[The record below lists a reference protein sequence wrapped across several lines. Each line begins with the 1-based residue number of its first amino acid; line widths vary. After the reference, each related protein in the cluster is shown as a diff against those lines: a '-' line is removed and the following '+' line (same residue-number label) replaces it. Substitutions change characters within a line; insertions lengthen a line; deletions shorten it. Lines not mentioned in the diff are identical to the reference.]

1 MNDYMI
7 HINQFLYVVGAYMV
21 GNILTAYMIIKWK
34 YGIDIRDVGSGNPGA
49 RNMGRLYGKV
59 YFIVTFL
66 GDALKGA
73 IVVYVARILFGE
85 SIFLLIS
92 LLAVVVGHIYPIFFK
107 YKGGKGI
114 STFIGGLIVFN
125 YLIALTLVLIF
136 ILFYLIFKSFTKAGL
151 ITIACLPLCMIAYF
165 YSMVAIVLSVCI
177 IILILYAHRK

>member
-1 MNDYMI
+1 MI
-7 HINQFLYVVGAYMV
+7 HINQFLYVIGAYMV
-21 GNILTAYMIIKWK
+21 GNILTAYMIINWK

-59 YFIVTFL
+59 YFIATFL

-92 LLAVVVGHIYPIFFK
+92 LLAVVV
-107 YKGGKGI
+107 
-114 STFIGGLIVFN
+114 
-125 YLIALTLVLIF
+125 
-136 ILFYLIFKSFTKAGL
+136 LFYLIVKSFTKAGL

>member
-1 MNDYMI
+1 MI

-59 YFIVTFL
+59 YFIATFL
-66 GDALKGA
+66 GDALKG
-73 IVVYVARILFGE
+73 
-85 SIFLLIS
+85 
-92 LLAVVVGHIYPIFFK
+92 AVVVGHIYPIFFK

>member
-1 MNDYMI
+1 MI
-7 HINQFLYVVGAYMV
+7 HINQFLYVIGAYML

-34 YGIDIRDVGSGNPGA
+34 YGIDIHDVGSGNPGA

-59 YFIVTFL
+59 YFLATFL

-151 ITIACLPLCMIAYF
+151 ITIACLPLCMIVYS